1 MVKIIIL
8 FYILIQCMIFLIED
22 LQLPSSTW
30 TQEVSHVRTLLL
42 QFVTFV
48 HICDY
53 IICSELQSKFINFL
67 VIYF

>member
-1 MVKIIIL
+1 
-8 FYILIQCMIFLIED
+8 MIFLIED